1 MRSWYLELPADFDD
15 YCWEV
20 EAKGWF
26 SGARIIASDIR
37 YSINFYDQA
46 RLSQQIQDEVPAG
59 QIFFEPN
66 LVVIRAVT
74 RTNME
79 NAAEELVLS
88 GRVSSLLAET

>member
-1 MRSWYLELPADFDD
+1 VRSSYLELPSDFDD
-15 YCWEV
+15 YGWEV

-26 SGARIIASDIR
+26 SGARIIASDTR
-37 YSINFYDQA
+37 YPINFYDQA
-46 RLSQQIQDEVPAG
+46 RLSQQIQDEVAAG

-79 NAAEELVLS
+79 NAAEELVMS
-88 GRVSSLLAET
+88 GRVSSLLAEV